1 MRGSRLSLF
10 AGVFLCLAAGVAPAA
25 AQPSTPAPASTA
37 VAASAAGAVAA
48 TDPKPATGIFVA
60 WGGSYWPA
68 EILAQVDG
76 RRAAIHYLGWGS
88 EWDEIVGPER
98 LAYAIDRSPKR
109 ARVGEQLYVEWQG
122 SYWPARVVGLSG
134 SAVRIHYEGWGDEW
148 DEVVGAGRWVRL
160 RLDRRHAEALAALRA
175 GDAVEVLWGGSYW
188 PARVMARAGADRYA
202 IHYDG
207 YGSEWDETVG
217 PDRLRLP

>member
-1 MRGSRLSLF
+1 MAQDR
-10 AGVFLCLAAGVAPAA
+10 APAPAPTLAAAPAA
-25 AQPSTPAPASTA
+25 AAPL
-37 VAASAAGAVAA
+37 AA
-48 TDPKPATGIFVA
+48 TDPKLAKGVFVA

-68 EILAQVDG
+68 EILAQLDG
-76 RRAAIHYLGWGS
+76 RRSAIHYVGWGS

-98 LAYAIDRSPKR
+98 LAYAVERALER
-109 ARVGEQLYVEWQG
+109 ARVGEQIYVEWQG
-122 SYWPARVVGLSG
+122 SYWPARVVALRG
-134 SAVRIHYEGWGDEW
+134 SAVGIHYEGWGDEW
-148 DEVVGAGRWVRL
+148 DETVPAGRWVRL
-160 RLDRRHAEALAALRA
+160 RLDRRHLEALAALRV

-188 PARVMARAGADRYA
+188 PAKVTSRGGGGRFA